1 MGKELNVIGT
11 DNRDSVYTTLQLE
24 NGDYVEVNVINLFQN
39 ILDNQEIDV
48 DVNKLV
54 ETLKEGDDEMFI
66 LWNLKQK

>member
-54 ETLKEGDDEMFI
+54 ETLKEGDDERFI
-66 LWNLKQK
+66 LWNLK

>member
-66 LWNLKQK
+66 LWNLK

>member
-24 NGDYVEVNVINLFQN
+24 NGDYVEVNVIDLFQN

-54 ETLKEGDDEMFI
+54 ETLKEGDDELFI
-66 LWNLKQK
+66 LWNLK

>member
-54 ETLKEGDDEMFI
+54 ETLKDGDDEMFI
-66 LWNLKQK
+66 LWNLK

>member
-24 NGDYVEVNVINLFQN
+24 NSDYVEVNVINLFQN

-66 LWNLKQK
+66 LWNLK

>member
-24 NGDYVEVNVINLFQN
+24 SGDYVEVNVIDLFQN

-66 LWNLKQK
+66 LWNLK